1 MDGGADRRRLQLDGV
16 QHSQRPVRRGEDRPI
31 GDVVVRPP
39 VEDLLD
45 HGVLPVPAVVRRSR
59 SPPATRGL
67 FPDLRHPR
75 LPRHPLAGRGEEL
88 PRDLRWGDG
97 RDRERED
104 RLGVAPGREALGPD
118 QTEDQDAEDTQA
130 IVEAAGRKCLL
141 IKGDVKDSNFC
152 KEAVKKVVDQFGKI
166 NILVNNAGMQ
176 FPQKDVKNIT
186 DEQLRITFQT
196 NIFAYFYFAEA
207 VLEHMHEGDC
217 IINTTSVTAYRS
229 SPSLIDYSSTKGA
242 ITTFT
247 RSLATNLAEK
257 KIRVNG
263 VAPGPVWTPLI
274 VSTFDEEKIKKFGS
288 ETAMKRAGQPS
299 ELGPAYVF
307 LASDDASFITGQ
319 VIHVNGGEVVNG

>member
-1 MDGGADRRRLQLDGV
+1 MTTSTKEKTPKKQNKQPGIEAEMHPAPQYIKETYMPAGKLKGKVALVTGGDSGIGRAVCVHFAEEGADIAIVYLN
-16 QHSQRPVRRGEDRPI
+16 ED
-31 GDVVVRPP
+31 
-39 VEDLLD
+39 ED
-45 HGVLPVPAVVRRSR
+45 AEK
-59 SPPATRGL
+59 T
-67 FPDLRHPR
+67 
-75 LPRHPLAGRGEEL
+75 
-88 PRDLRWGDG
+88 RDL
-97 RDRERED
+97 
-104 RLGVAPGREALGPD
+104 VA
-118 QTEDQDAEDTQA
+118 
-130 IVEAAGRKCLL
+130 IAGRKCLL
-141 IKGDVKDSNFC
+141 IKGDVKDSKFC
-152 KEAVKKVVDQFGKI
+152 TNAVKKVVNEFGKI
-166 NILVNNAGMQ
+166 NVLVNNAGMQ
-176 FPQKDVKNIT
+176 FPQKDVKQIT
-186 DEQLRITFQT
+186 EEQLRITFQT

-207 VLEHMHEGDC
+207 AVGHMHEGDC

-274 VSTFDEEKIKKFGS
+274 VSTFDEEKIKNFGS

-307 LASDDASFITGQ
+307 LASDDSSFITGQ